1 MKKVTLKLANLCIQV
16 SDIPE
21 EWRHALL
28 YPIPKTMDWE
38 YSLIKTRLIILLDN
52 HAGLPERS
60 TEAPLRIIN
69 TCIEDAKKNNKE
81 LWLTFQDL
89 SKAYDGVDIKMLK
102 LALRR
107 IKIPEMIT
115 NKKLDKEVIEVN
127 FGSSK
132 RMVKPLTSKES
143 VRILGVWINLD
154 LKSNFVFN
162 QCKDIISK
170 YNKIIRSK
178 QIMDLQMKYVYNH
191 VIIPRIDYKAQL
203 LVWSNIQVE
212 KLNTVCR
219 YVFKRKASLPL
230 TTPNSVIHL
239 TMGYG
244 IKDINTIQAQRQLSR
259 VYNQVIAKGVMKEI
273 FELNCKQLQSE
284 LLHNKSPLETWNIS
298 LKDLQVKH
306 CLLA

>member
-1 MKKVTLKLANLCIQV
+1 MNNIQ
-16 SDIPE
+16 
-21 EWRHALL
+21 
-28 YPIPKTMDWE
+28 T
-38 YSLIKTRLIILLDN
+38 N
-52 HAGLPERS
+52 
-60 TEAPLRIIN
+60 
-69 TCIEDAKKNNKE
+69 
-81 LWLTFQDL
+81 
-89 SKAYDGVDIKMLK
+89 YDKF
-102 LALRR
+102 
-107 IKIPEMIT
+107 EMIT